1 MNYIKKILA
10 ILMVLAL
17 CAAFTACGAQPEATA
32 GSPAQTDSVA
42 ADSRV
47 ENPSEAEST
56 AQTTEAA
63 AQKDDVQDDMT
74 SKPPSDQNDD
84 SVKPVHVGM
93 IAWSMAMGDEAEFV
107 QAVQSTLS
115 EQYPDQI
122 GEVIVMDSMAEV
134 NQFSLILE
142 NLIVRWGDEPGTILI
157 VNGENGFTDETLL
170 QALVRAD
177 EAGMQV
183 GVDHAIEGAPDNT
196 FVYDASDAAGCA
208 SLIVDNA
215 LK

>member
-1 MNYIKKILA
+1 MNYSKKILA

-93 IAWSMAMGDEAEFV
+93 IAWSLAMGDEAEFV

-157 VNGENGFTDETLL
+157 VNGENGFP
-170 QALVRAD
+170 V
-177 EAGMQV
+177 
-183 GVDHAIEGAPDNT
+183 
-196 FVYDASDAAGCA
+196 
-208 SLIVDNA
+208 
-215 LK
+215 

>member
-1 MNYIKKILA
+1 M
-10 ILMVLAL
+10 
-17 CAAFTACGAQPEATA
+17 
-32 GSPAQTDSVA
+32 
-42 ADSRV
+42 
-47 ENPSEAEST
+47 
-56 AQTTEAA
+56 
-63 AQKDDVQDDMT
+63 QDDMT
-74 SKPPSDQNDD
+74 SEPPSDQNDD

-93 IAWSMAMGDEAEFV
+93 IAWSLAMGDEAEFV

-170 QALVRAD
+170 QALARAE